1 MDIVNF
7 MRQLDPKSFPDK
19 DTPATVVLGAY
30 HALMHNIAH
39 QRDEMHFIE
48 DVPCEEMDKYGNLVR
63 QIITSKNPSSNNW
76 SFATGIKRFERIVTW
91 NGEDVL
97 VTCVRI
103 GSASNPFYSFAFCVL
118 RNKWIPFALSGMRHQ
133 VYCYLPL
140 SQFVPAVSTTPAAT
154 VSAAASCDAVQELCK
169 QVSPET
175 STLSH
180 RQRFALQQ
188 SVIICGCSMHPKSL
202 LGMNKQLLRDVCVE
216 WYQRRVSS
224 MQKGDIA
231 FMLSVMP
238 TLKKTLNPYWWFACS
253 VF

>member
-1 MDIVNF
+1 MIPAAVDIVNF

-39 QRDEMHFIE
+39 QRDDMHFIE
-48 DVPCEEMDKYGNLVR
+48 DVPCEEMDRYGDLVR

-103 GSASNPFYSFAFCVL
+103 GSTANPFYSFAFCVL
-118 RNKWIPFALSGMRHQ
+118 RHKWIPFALSGMRHQ
-133 VYCYLPL
+133 VYCYLPYSS
-140 SQFVPAVSTTPAAT
+140 SQAVTAVPTSGGVAL
-154 VSAAASCDAVQELCK
+154 VQELCR
-169 QVSPET
+169 QVCPET